1 MEHFD
6 MVSMEEIRHLGLLS
20 KLELT
25 DQELRKYESQIEEI
39 IRYLNILDRLSLDE
53 IEPVQS
59 TIKFSELRKDYVETF
74 QGDALKNVKHRRDAF
89 IKGPRMS

>member
-39 IRYLNILDRLSLDE
+39 IRY
-53 IEPVQS
+53 
-59 TIKFSELRKDYVETF
+59 
-74 QGDALKNVKHRRDAF
+74 
-89 IKGPRMS
+89 

>member
-1 MEHFD
+1 
-6 MVSMEEIRHLGLLS
+6 MVSKEEIRHLGQLS

-39 IRYLNILDRLSLDE
+39 IRYLDVLDRLSLDE

-59 TIKFSELRKDYVETF
+59 TIKVSKLRKDNVETF
-74 QGDALKNVKHRRDAF
+74 QEEALKNVKYRKDAF
-89 IKGPRMS
+89 IKGPRIS

>member
-1 MEHFD
+1 
-6 MVSMEEIRHLGLLS
+6 MVSKEEIRHLGQLS

-39 IRYLNILDRLSLDE
+39 IRYLDVLDRLSLDE

-59 TIKFSELRKDYVETF
+59 TIKVSELRKDNVETF
-74 QGDALKNVKHRRDAF
+74 QGDPLKNVKYRKDAF
-89 IKGPRMS
+89 IKGPRIS

>member
-1 MEHFD
+1 
-6 MVSMEEIRHLGLLS
+6 MVSKEEIRHLGQLS

-39 IRYLNILDRLSLDE
+39 IRYLDVLDRLSLDE

-59 TIKFSELRKDYVETF
+59 TIKVSELRKDNVETF
-74 QGDALKNVKHRRDAF
+74 QGDALKNVRYRKDDF
-89 IKGPRMS
+89 IKGPRIS

>member
-1 MEHFD
+1 
-6 MVSMEEIRHLGLLS
+6 MVSKEEIRHLGQLS

-39 IRYLNILDRLSLDE
+39 IRYLDVLDRLSLDE

-59 TIKFSELRKDYVETF
+59 TIKISELRKDNAETF
-74 QGDALKNVKHRRDAF
+74 QGDTLKNVKYRKDDF